1 MMPPSRPV
9 LPYYYPSTVVV
20 IDDDRAFLDSFQ
32 FRYGSRLLCRTFDD
46 AGAAIRH
53 IERTTP
59 ATPRHSGCLEASFDA
74 AIALGVPPS
83 DQAVIFHPSVIRNVV
98 HDPDRFAE
106 VSVAIVDYDMPGE
119 NGIEI
124 CRRLRDHP
132 VRTVMLTGKADEKL
146 ATSAFNQGLIDRFVL
161 KHDSATV
168 DRLDEL
174 IAELQLDYFDRMLKD
189 LNSIVG
195 LQDSAFLG
203 DEFVRPAPRPDPEAG
218 EGRGILPVPHPARPA
233 DAARRWHQTNA
244 PGPARRRPRRLQSRR
259 RLHRWRRNAAGPVGP
274 NRGAA
279 AFSPGFPTPHGLY
292 TPDCRADWQA
302 HLYPSE
308 RVGPWRCSVIGG
320 DALTGGSDRP
330 VVSYNAYRRRP
341 HQENS

>member
-46 AGAAIRH
+46 AKSAVRY
-53 IERTTP
+53 IERATP
-59 ATPRHSGCLEASFDA
+59 AAPRHSGCLEASFDA

-189 LNSIVG
+189 LNPILG

-203 DEFVRPAPRPDPEAG
+203 DESFGRLLDTILKREKIVEYYLSHTPPGLLMLRADGARRMLLVQHDDALDVYKADEGSIDG
-218 EGRGILPVPHPARPA
+218 EGMPPGLSARIENGGVQP
-233 DAARRWHQTNA
+233 W
-244 PGPARRRPRRLQSRR
+244 
-259 RLHRWRRNAAGPVGP
+259 
-274 NRGAA
+274 
-279 AFSPGFPTPHGLY
+279 FPTPHGLY

-320 DALTGGSDRP
+320 DALTGGADRP

>member
-1 MMPPSRPV
+1 MTPPSRPV
-9 LPYYYPSTVVV
+9 LPYYFPSTVVV

-46 AGAAIRH
+46 AQAAVRH

-59 ATPRHSGCLEASFDA
+59 AVPRHRGCLEASFDA
-74 AIALGVPPS
+74 AMALGVPSS

-106 VSVAIVDYDMPGE
+106 VSVAIIDYDMPGE

-124 CRRLRDHP
+124 CRRLRSHP

-161 KHDSATV
+161 KHDSAVV

-174 IAELQLDYFDRMLKD
+174 IAELQFDYFDLMRKD
-189 LNSIVG
+189 LTGILE

-203 DEFVRPAPRPDPEAG
+203 DESFGQLLDMILKREKVVEYYLSHTPPGLLMLRADGTSQMLLVQHDDALDVYKADEGSIDAG
-218 EGRGILPVPHPARPA
+218 GMPPGLSARI
-233 DAARRWHQTNA
+233 
-244 PGPARRRPRRLQSRR
+244 
-259 RLHRWRRNAAGPVGP
+259 AGGDCQPW
-274 NRGAA
+274 
-279 AFSPGFPTPHGLY
+279 FPTPHGLY
-292 TPDCRADWQA
+292 TPDCRAGWRD

-308 RVGPWRCSVIGG
+308 RAGPWHCSVIGG
-320 DALTGGSDRP
+320 SALTGGTERP
-330 VVSYNAYRRRP
+330 VVSYSAYRRRP
-341 HQENS
+341 HQEFS

>member
-1 MMPPSRPV
+1 MMTPSSPV

-46 AGAAIRH
+46 AKAAVQH

-59 ATPRHSGCLEASFDA
+59 ATPRHRGCLEASLDA

-119 NGIEI
+119 NGMEI
-124 CRRLRDHP
+124 CRRLRNHP

-174 IAELQLDYFDRMLKD
+174 IAELQLDYFDRMRSEL
-189 LNSIVG
+189 SGIIG
-195 LQDSAFLG
+195 LQESAFLG
-203 DEFVRPAPRPDPEAG
+203 DGAFGQLLDKILKREKAVEYYLSHTPPGLLMLRADGTARMLLVQHDDALAVYKADEGAVDGDGMPPGLSARIAG
-218 EGRGILPVPHPARPA
+218 GGWQP
-233 DAARRWHQTNA
+233 W
-244 PGPARRRPRRLQSRR
+244 
-259 RLHRWRRNAAGPVGP
+259 
-274 NRGAA
+274 
-279 AFSPGFPTPHGLY
+279 FPTPHGLY
-292 TPDCRADWQA
+292 TSDCRANWED
-302 HLYPSE
+302 HLYPAE
-308 RVGPWRCSVIGG
+308 RVGPWHCSVIDG
-320 DALTGGSDRP
+320 DALSGVLERP
-330 VVSYNAYRRRP
+330 VFSYKAYRRRP
-341 HQENS
+341 HQEVS